1 MEANSEK
8 NQSLFPARF
17 LFSTTREQMT
27 ALDTLTNSIHGAD
40 RLSVAR
46 AALSVGLA
54 FIEVTGVAPLTSKA
68 AKEAAKEMAEDKSN
82 TYRIPVDALAELA
95 PVAGAVNG
103 QAH

>member
-46 AALSVGLA
+46 AALAIGLA
-54 FIEVTGVAPLTSKA
+54 YIEATGVAPLTAKA
-68 AKEAAKEMAEDKSN
+68 AQNAANDMVGSPD
-82 TYRIPVDALAELA
+82 TYRIPESMLAELA
-95 PVAGAVNG
+95 PVAGVTTG
-103 QAH
+103 QAQ